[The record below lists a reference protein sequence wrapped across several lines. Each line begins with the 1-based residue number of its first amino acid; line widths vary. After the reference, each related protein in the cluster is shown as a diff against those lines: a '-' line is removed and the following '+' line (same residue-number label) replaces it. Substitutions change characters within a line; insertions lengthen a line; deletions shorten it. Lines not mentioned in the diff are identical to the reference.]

1 MTATQWVSVCAVLAC
16 LLFAVIAARSARRL
30 RTESARAAEELAGL
44 RSQLAGLEQ
53 GRSTLE
59 LLSVTDPVTG
69 VWNHRYLQ
77 DALAREIE
85 RSIRTKRP
93 FALLMCDVDHFSQ
106 VNRAHGHQAG
116 SAVLRELAQRLA
128 LEIRS
133 VDTFARYGG
142 EEFLVLLPETDA
154 EGAAAVAERLCY
166 VARKHLPGAQ
176 PNQDEVRLTISV
188 GAAVYPENA
197 THATTL
203 LRVADQSLAQAKQD
217 GGDCWQVPLQPE
229 RREHAGSLTDGGAQA
244 S

>member
-1 MTATQWVSVCAVLAC
+1 MTATQWVSAGTSLAC
-16 LLFAVIAARSARRL
+16 LILAIVAARLARRL
-30 RTESARAAEELAGL
+30 RVESARTADELATL
-44 RSQLAGLEQ
+44 RNQLAGLEQ

-77 DALAREIE
+77 DALAREVE
-85 RSIRTKRP
+85 RSGRTKRP
-93 FALLMCDVDHFSQ
+93 FALLMCDIDHFSQ
-106 VNRAHGHQAG
+106 VNKAHGHQAG

-154 EGAAAVAERLCY
+154 EGAATVAERLCY

-176 PNQDEVRLTISV
+176 PGQAEVRLTISI
-188 GAAVYPENA
+188 GGAVYPDGA
-197 THATTL
+197 THASTL
-203 LRVADQSLAQAKQD
+203 LRAADQALARAKQA
-217 GGDCWQVPLQPE
+217 GGDGWQVPD
-229 RREHAGSLTDGGAQA
+229 RREHAQSRVNEESSAQIA
-244 S
+244 